1 MLQDSADTGD
11 YGLAQDGLTQ
21 ALPEEFPCVI
31 VSRCFEDTTLS
42 PGDGGDNMKIEV
54 ASHCF

>member
-1 MLQDSADTGD
+1 MLQDSADTSD
-11 YGLAQDGLTQ
+11 YGHPLAQ
-21 ALPEEFPCVI
+21 EFPCVDEYK
-31 VSRCFEDTTLS
+31 CFEDTTLS